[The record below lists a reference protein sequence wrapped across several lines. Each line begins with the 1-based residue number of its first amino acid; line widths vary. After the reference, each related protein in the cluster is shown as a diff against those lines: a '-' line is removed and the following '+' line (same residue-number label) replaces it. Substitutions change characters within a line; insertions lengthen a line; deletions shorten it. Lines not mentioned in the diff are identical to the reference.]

1 MAWVV
6 ILSEEERTVFSFDE
20 KCLYINGKPCEEQLK
35 GLPYYVFK
43 YLAECSPSFRSCD
56 KIFEDVWVK
65 LGKNKPVNDAS
76 IRDKISFIRRY
87 LGDTEEPYKYIET
100 SDGDYRCT
108 KHADDKDLRTLF
120 ENPKAPS
127 KIPESTRLLGKLD
140 FSEAKDIT
148 YLRRVENAKRVMAEL
163 NNGFELLRSSKSIND
178 FQKARFMIASA
189 IEKCPSHA
197 EIIMELDPDDDTDN
211 SVCELGWEKA
221 SDRLKKKL
229 SSLVDRYSALVE
241 KDLSELGSVDPDLEL
256 LKLNYLMYIQEWHLT
271 LSFLEET
278 LKREQEGIRI
288 AASQIQKEYL
298 QKAIRSIESSLDF
311 YYREKDREETMRID
325 DEVDAYRRKAD
336 KDLA

>member
-6 ILSEEERTVFSFDE
+6 ILSEEERIVFSFDE
-20 KCLYINGKPCEEQLK
+20 KCLYINGKPCEELLK

-65 LGKNKPVNDAS
+65 LGKNKPVNDTS
-76 IRDKISFIRRY
+76 IRDKISPIRKY
-87 LGDTEEPYKYIET
+87 LGDTEKPYKYIQGV
-100 SDGDYRCT
+100 DGEYRCT
-108 KHADDKDLRTLF
+108 KHAVEKDLRDLF

-127 KIPESTRLLGKLD
+127 KVPESTRVFEKLD

-163 NNGFELLRSSKSIND
+163 NNGFELLQSSKSIND

-189 IEKCPSHA
+189 IEKCPSYA
-197 EIIMELDPDDDTDN
+197 EIILELYPDDDDGM
-211 SVCELGWEKA
+211 CELAWDKV

-229 SSLVDRYSALVE
+229 VRLIEHYSALVE
-241 KDLSELGSVDPDLEL
+241 KDLSELGEIDPELEL
-256 LKLNYLMYIQEWHLT
+256 SKLNYLLYVQEWHLT

-298 QKAIRSIESSLDF
+298 QKVIRNIESRLD
-311 YYREKDREETMRID
+311 YYRERDKEEDMRID
-325 DEVDAYRRKAD
+325 DEVDAYRRKTN
-336 KDLA
+336 KDLASV